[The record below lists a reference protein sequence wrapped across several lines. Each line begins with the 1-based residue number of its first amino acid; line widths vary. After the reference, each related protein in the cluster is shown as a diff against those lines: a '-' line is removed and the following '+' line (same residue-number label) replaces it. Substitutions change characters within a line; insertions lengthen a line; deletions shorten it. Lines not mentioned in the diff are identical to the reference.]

1 MFPSLSDERSIFFN
15 WFKST
20 KSIVFVILFF
30 FDFYIFKIVYL
41 NIILNIFYIIFNTAL
56 KTETKRPGVLMK
68 GWFKYIVVR
77 PSNDNQTFEVN
88 HDFGIES
95 PK

>member
-1 MFPSLSDERSIFFN
+1 LLMN
-15 WFKST
+15 
-20 KSIVFVILFF
+20 V
-30 FDFYIFKIVYL
+30 
-41 NIILNIFYIIFNTAL
+41 FYIIFNTSL

-68 GWFKYIVVR
+68 GWFKYIVVI
-77 PSNDNQTFEVN
+77 PSQNNQNFEEN

>member
-1 MFPSLSDERSIFFN
+1 
-15 WFKST
+15 
-20 KSIVFVILFF
+20 
-30 FDFYIFKIVYL
+30 
-41 NIILNIFYIIFNTAL
+41 
-56 KTETKRPGVLMK
+56 MK